1 MKVSKMSVEYI
12 DHMGSDLSVVNA
24 ARVSFDKQSEWER
37 VLIHADDEHGIL
49 LGEPY
54 VREEHRLSDKD
65 RKLIAYLAK
74 YNHWSPFAHTSVQL
88 RIKAPIFVAR
98 QLVKHQVGGVWNEV
112 SRRYVDSEPEFYF
125 PEVWRG
131 RPTDGAKQG
140 SSGANQHSDSWASD
154 VRLHVEN
161 AVDQYNAMI
170 EDGVAPEQARMILP
184 QNMQTEWIWTGSVMF
199 FARVCKQRL
208 DPHAQQESQEIAKL
222 ISDCVLP
229 LFPISWAALTEN
241 QQQ

>member
-24 ARVSFDKQSEWER
+24 ARVSFDKQSEWETLFDYGGER
-37 VLIHADDEHGIL
+37 ELI
-49 LGEPY
+49 LGE
-54 VREEHRLSDKD
+54 KD

-125 PEVWRG
+125 PDVWRG

-140 SSGANQHSDSWASD
+140 SSGEFHSPYAPGDYLQDVTSD
-154 VRLHVEN
+154 
-161 AVDQYNAMI
+161 AVIAYNAMI
-170 EDGVAPEQARMILP
+170 ENGVAPEQARMVLP

-208 DPHAQQESQEIAKL
+208 DPHAQQESREIAKL
-222 ISDCVLP
+222 ISDCVQP
-229 LFPISWAALTEN
+229 RFPASWAALTEN